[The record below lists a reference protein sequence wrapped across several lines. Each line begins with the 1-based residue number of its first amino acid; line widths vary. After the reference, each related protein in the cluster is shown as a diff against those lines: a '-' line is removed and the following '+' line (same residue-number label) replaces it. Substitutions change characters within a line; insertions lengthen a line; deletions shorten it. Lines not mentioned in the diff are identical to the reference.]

1 MAKIPRSGVDV
12 SVEYGKVAGLYRTGG
27 KAFAERAV
35 RPATESAE
43 TTKKALGE
51 LLSGVTGEP
60 PETAKI
66 DALLSMGR
74 AVMRAVRDV
83 RTASGRHR
91 TSGVRVDGGGLQ
103 LHHTVALLKCLRSCV
118 AGMAAMNELGPEASP
133 ELAFAEMAGIV
144 VGKVGQEVAALD
156 AYEAGNLRSDVL
168 VRFIAALTAVPGEA
182 PPEPRSRRPR
192 PESVGACL
200 TTELQARNIAAMLGA
215 APPDDALRLTDRQYL
230 DDVTWRRAAEAEDVI
245 QDAAPLLGAV
255 IEAMRTSNPGNLQAR
270 LFAGDWPG
278 GRIDGLH
285 ERMETLSNAV
295 DLALTTLNVEGG
307 QGNFL
312 GLLPSP
318 TRMLAWGCVE
328 ALAGIGLPPEP
339 EGASKRRVSRKNPKP
354 YVYGYLVGKLSGIF
368 GSIVAHE
375 SEAEPVD
382 VAVRSDEAQAASREY
397 ASGRVLPGGLAA
409 AFGYRWRPPGV
420 EAPASAVSPARQ
432 PVWAQL
438 WAGKDWGGKR

>member
-12 SVEYGKVAGLYRTGG
+12 SVEYAKVAGLYRAGG
-27 KAFAERAV
+27 KAFAEQAV
-35 RPATESAE
+35 RPVRESAE
-43 TTKKALGE
+43 ATKNALYK
-51 LLSGVTGEP
+51 LLSGVTGQT
-60 PETAKI
+60 PEAAKI
-66 DALLSMGR
+66 DALFSMGCS
-74 AVMRAVRDV
+74 VMRAVRDV

-91 TSGVRVDGGGLQ
+91 TSGVRGDDGGLQ
-103 LHHTVALLKCLRSCV
+103 LHHTVALLKCLRSCA
-118 AGMAAMNELGPEASP
+118 AGMAAMNELGSEASP
-133 ELAFAEMAGIV
+133 ELAFAEVAGIV
-144 VGKVGQEVAALD
+144 VGKAGREVAALD

-168 VRFIAALTAVPGEA
+168 ARFVGALAAA
-182 PPEPRSRRPR
+182 PRGTSSKPRSRRPR
-192 PESVGACL
+192 PESAGASL
-200 TTELQARNIAAMLGA
+200 ATEVQARSLAAMLGA
-215 APPDDALRLTDRQYL
+215 GSPDDALRLTERQYL

-245 QDAAPLLGAV
+245 EDAAPLLDVV
-255 IEAMRTSNPGNLQAR
+255 IEAMRTSSVGNLGAR
-270 LFAGDWPG
+270 LSTGDWAG
-278 GRIDGLH
+278 GGIEGLH

-295 DLALTTLNVEGG
+295 DLALTTVNVEGG

-375 SEAEPVD
+375 SDAEPVD

-397 ASGRVLPGGLAA
+397 ASGRVLPGGLVA
-409 AFGYRWRPPGV
+409 AFGYRWTRQVV
-420 EAPASAVSPARQ
+420 EAPASTGSPAWK
-432 PVWAQL
+432 PVWAQV